1 MSTALFALTTLLA
14 SPARA
19 QAPQGVVVRL
29 EAEGKLLTE
38 APVIE
43 LIPTNGD
50 ASVKVPLNDE
60 GQPPDVV
67 AGDGTWAGSGMT
79 DASSLQVQAVI
90 SGKSLDGGTVR
101 WEDATGPRDLVI
113 SYGWSGIQA
122 TTGSAG
128 TPKSQTPQDASRG
141 GKEERRA
148 RKPGASSTLASTA
161 PSTTDWFAWL
171 PLAGG
176 SLLALIGFGLAIRNS
191 RPPLRPMRLPRLAE
205 PPLLGPGTPAL
216 HRGLSCWMVTP
227 EDRDTLTETLVRTVA
242 RHHRVLLILPS
253 DAPEPTTFGGPVYV
267 SRDAAPVRVEDHLID
282 IFDRPGLPVAVVMV
296 HDAPT
301 PEQLKAYREILDP
314 DVGGIVL
321 STRPD
326 PSTPPEITV
335 ARSDDR
341 FVLQT
346 ATNQVVVHIDHQG
359 LVPPTS

>member
-43 LIPTNGD
+43 LLPTSGE
-50 ASVKVPLNDE
+50 ASVQVSLNDE

-79 DASSLQVQAVI
+79 DASSLQVRAVI
-90 SGKSLDGGTVR
+90 SGKSFDGGTVR

-128 TPKSQTPQDASRG
+128 MQKSQASPTDSRG

-148 RKPGASSTLASTA
+148 RKTG
-161 PSTTDWFAWL
+161 STTGAPATPSATNWLAWL

-176 SLLALIGFGLAIRNS
+176 SLFALIGFGLAIRNS
-191 RPPLRPMRLPRLAE
+191 RPPLRPMKLPRLAE

-216 HRGLSCWMVTP
+216 HRGLSCWQVTS
-227 EDRDTLTETLVRTVA
+227 EDRDPLTEALVRTMA
-242 RHHRVLLILPS
+242 RHHRVLLVLPA
-253 DAPEPTTFGGPVYV
+253 DAPEPTTFGGPVYIC
-267 SRDAAPVRVEDHLID
+267 RDATPSRVEDHLID
-282 IFDRPGLPVAVVMV
+282 LFDRPGLPVAVLMV
-296 HDAPT
+296 HDSPT
-301 PEQLKAYREILDP
+301 PEELKAYREILDP

-321 STRPD
+321 STQPD
-326 PSTPPEITV
+326 PSTPPDITV
-335 ARSDDR
+335 ARANDR

-346 ATNQVVVHIDHQG
+346 ATTRVTVHIDHQG
-359 LVPPTS
+359 LVPTPS